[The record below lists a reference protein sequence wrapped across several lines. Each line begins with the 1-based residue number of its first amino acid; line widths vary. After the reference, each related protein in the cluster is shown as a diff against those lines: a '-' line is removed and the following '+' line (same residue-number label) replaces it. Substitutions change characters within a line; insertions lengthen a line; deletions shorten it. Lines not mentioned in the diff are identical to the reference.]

1 MYDPP
6 HNAIYF
12 DDREIHEINIQSL
25 RQSVGYVPQDSFL
38 FSRNI
43 GENIAYSGNWPKQ
56 EIEEA
61 ARLAAVHE
69 AIDEKPYGLST
80 ILGEKG
86 KKLSGGQQ
94 QRIAIARALIKK
106 PPLLLFDDIFSS
118 LDYRTQ
124 AELLANMKEFM
135 KGRTVVIVSQRIAAV
150 RDVDYILVMH
160 QGTVAEAGTHQ
171 DLVAKGGL
179 YYSLYE
185 QQLVN
190 GE

>member
-1 MYDPP
+1 
-6 HNAIYF
+6 
-12 DDREIHEINIQSL
+12 
-25 RQSVGYVPQDSFL
+25 
-38 FSRNI
+38 
-43 GENIAYSGNWPKQ
+43 
-56 EIEEA
+56 
-61 ARLAAVHE
+61 
-69 AIDEKPYGLST
+69 
-80 ILGEKG
+80 
-86 KKLSGGQQ
+86 
-94 QRIAIARALIKK
+94 
-106 PPLLLFDDIFSS
+106 
-118 LDYRTQ
+118 
-124 AELLANMKEFM
+124 M